1 MVLNFLV
8 CELIRFETV
17 LKRRRAVRET
27 REEGADRAISSEA
40 LGCSERR
47 EEVNCWFNKRL
58 SEAGLP
64 RTACP
69 WGIYRHDM
77 SA

>member
-27 REEGADRAISSEA
+27 REEGAKGADRAVSSEA
-40 LGCSERR
+40 LG
-47 EEVNCWFNKRL
+47 
-58 SEAGLP
+58 
-64 RTACP
+64 
-69 WGIYRHDM
+69 
-77 SA
+77 